1 MKGSSHGNK
10 MDNMLE
16 ELGYRIRLRR
26 LALGMS
32 QEELAQKTGYN
43 SRSSIN
49 KIELGETDLPCSKL
63 LLVAK
68 ALGVRP
74 SYLINL
80 ENEIGLAEEDEPE
93 RGASLF
99 RNGQKATYVLT
110 ENQFELAAHFFEMCD
125 RQNLKS
131 DV

>member
-1 MKGSSHGNK
+1 
-10 MDNMLE
+10 MDNLLE

-49 KIELGETDLPCSKL
+49 KIELGETDLPYSKL

-80 ENEIGLAEEDEPE
+80 ENEIGLANEDEPE

-99 RNGQKATYVLT
+99 RNGLKVTYVLT
-110 ENQFELAAHFFEMCD
+110 EDQLDLAEYFLEMCESKN
-125 RQNLKS
+125 QG
-131 DV
+131 